1 MNIKAIIFGAGAV
14 GFQLAKVLI
23 AEKYD
28 VVIIEKDSERARF
41 ISSKLDCMVINQE
54 GTLLTTLKDAGAE
67 NARFFISVTNSDE
80 VNIVSCGVVAT
91 EFNVPIKIAR
101 VRNVD
106 YSRSNLLKK
115 NFMGIDYIVNPEVE
129 AARIVSSTVALG
141 ASSDVMMFENTD
153 VQIRN
158 YVVNRNSF
166 FYNKPLKKIKK
177 YLKERFLIAGVVRND
192 EFIIP
197 SGETVINENDNIFI
211 FAESED
217 ISRLF
222 MDLGRKS
229 EKNDSVII
237 AGGTMIG
244 TLVCEELT
252 KSGTKVALIDKNR
265 QLCESLSARFTD
277 VLVINADISEEG
289 LFEEEQLD
297 DYDLIIM
304 ATDNEELNILSSVYA
319 KSLGVKRAMA
329 LVTRAGYAPIA
340 SKLNIDSIVSPK
352 SSTVDAILKFV
363 RRGDIKSVHSF
374 FNEKAEVIEYHV
386 DEKSPACMKKVM
398 ELKRPEGTL
407 IMSVIRDGENKIPDG
422 NFVIN
427 AGDRVITIAARESV
441 ERLAKIFT
449 VGAQ

>member
-1 MNIKAIIFGAGAV
+1 MKAIVFGAGSV

-28 VVIIEKDSERARF
+28 VVIIEKDPERARF
-41 ISSKLDCMVINQE
+41 ISSKLDCQVINQE
-54 GTLLTTLKDAGAE
+54 GTLISTLRDAGADD
-67 NARFFISVTNSDE
+67 ARFFISVTDSDE
-80 VNIVSCGVVAT
+80 VNIVACGVIAT

-106 YSRSNLLKK
+106 YSNSNLLKK

-129 AARIVSSTVALG
+129 TARIISSTVALG

-158 YVVNRNSF
+158 YVVNKTSF
-166 FYNKPLKKIKK
+166 FFNKPLKKIKK
-177 YLKERFLIAGVVRND
+177 YLKERFLIAGVVRSD

-197 SGETVINENDNIFI
+197 SGETVMEEGDNVYI
-211 FAESED
+211 FAERED
-217 ISRLF
+217 LSRLF
-222 MDLGRKS
+222 LELGRKS

-237 AGGTMIG
+237 VGGTIIG
-244 TLVCEELT
+244 KLVCEELT
-252 KSGTKVALIDKNR
+252 KGGTRVALIDKDR
-265 QLCESLSARFTD
+265 SICEGMSEKFPDA
-277 VLVINADISEEG
+277 LVIHSDISEEG
-289 LFEEEQLD
+289 VFEEEQLE
-297 DYDLIIM
+297 DYDLIIT
-304 ATDNEELNILSSVYA
+304 ATGNEELNILSSVYA

-329 LVTRAGYAPIA
+329 LVTKSGYTPIA
-340 SKLNIDSIVSPK
+340 KKLNIDSIVSPK

-363 RRGDIKSVHSF
+363 RRGDIKSVHSL
-374 FNEKAEVIEYHV
+374 FNEKAEVIEFLV
-386 DEKSPACMKKVM
+386 DSKSQACARKVM

-407 IMSVIRDGENKIPDG
+407 LLSVIRDAENKIPDG
-422 NFVIN
+422 NFIIN

-449 VGAQ
+449 AANAE

>member
-1 MNIKAIIFGAGAV
+1 MKAIIFGAGAV

-28 VVIIEKDSERARF
+28 VVIIEKDPERARF
-41 ISSKLDCMVINQE
+41 ISSKLDCIVINQE
-54 GTLLTTLKDAGAE
+54 GTLISTLKDAGAE
-67 NARFFISVTNSDE
+67 DARFFISVTNSDE
-80 VNIVSCGVVAT
+80 VNIVSCGVIAT

-129 AARIVSSTVALG
+129 AAKIISNTVALG

-158 YVVNRNSF
+158 FVVSRTSF
-166 FYNKPLKKIKK
+166 FFNKPLKKIKK
-177 YLKERFLIAGVVRND
+177 YLKERFLIAGVVRNE

-197 SGETVINENDNIFI
+197 SGETVIQENDNIYI
-211 FAESED
+211 FAERED
-217 ISRLF
+217 LSRLF
-222 MDLGRKS
+222 IDLGRKS

-237 AGGTMIG
+237 VGGTMIG
-244 TLVCEELT
+244 ALVCEELT
-252 KSGTKVALIDKNR
+252 NGGTRVALIDKHR
-265 QLCESLSARFTD
+265 ATCEILSEKFPDA
-277 VLVINADISEEG
+277 LVIHSDISEEG
-289 LFEEEQLD
+289 VFEEEQLE
-297 DYDLIIM
+297 DYDLIIT
-304 ATDNEELNILSSVYA
+304 ATNNEELNILSSVYA

-329 LVTRAGYAPIA
+329 LVTKSGYTPIA
-340 SKLNIDSIVSPK
+340 KKLNIDSIVSPK

-363 RRGDIKSVHSF
+363 RRGDIKSVHSL

-386 DEKSPACMKKVM
+386 DESSPARSKKVM

-407 IMSVIRDGENKIPDG
+407 ILSVIRGGENKIPDG
-422 NFVIN
+422 NFVIE

-441 ERLAKIFT
+441 ERLAKVFT
-449 VGAQ
+449 GGEEQ